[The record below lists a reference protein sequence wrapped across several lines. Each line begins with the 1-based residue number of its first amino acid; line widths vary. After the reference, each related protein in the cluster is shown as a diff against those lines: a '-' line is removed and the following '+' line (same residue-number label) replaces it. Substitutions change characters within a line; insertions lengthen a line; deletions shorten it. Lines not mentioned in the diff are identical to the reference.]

1 MHDTMKLIQ
10 PAQKGL
16 CMNSLENFC
25 IQLYHYPAILISEE
39 ITAEHNSVI

>member
-1 MHDTMKLIQ
+1 MHETMELIQ

-16 CMNSLENFC
+16 CMNNLENFY
-25 IQLYHYPAILISEE
+25 IQLYHYSAILINEE